1 MKRYL
6 LLPISFSIYKT
17 TFLSMLSILSMLVI
31 SLFLFSVQVQAYSYA
46 AAGKEPLI
54 EGREAILVAMQASD
68 FKVVKA
74 ELVKLNEELVYL
86 KTEHHVNLITPFEKA
101 LEKQDKGQIDKLIDV
116 ALLEEIIRRLEGA
129 KANLNDYQVAKVLVV
144 KSKLFLDLLMPKLN
158 AQNSEQA
165 NLAINGLLKSIGNP
179 GVFGVGKAPA
189 DSVAFSKEKKKLL
202 SALQQFNL

>member
-6 LLPISFSIYKT
+6 LLPISLSIYKT
-17 TFLSMLSILSMLVI
+17 AFLSILSMLVM

-54 EGREAILVAMQASD
+54 EGREAMLVAMQTSD

-86 KTEHHVNLITPFEKA
+86 KTEHQVNLITPFEKA

-129 KANLNDYQVAKVLVV
+129 KTNLNDYQVAKVLVV
-144 KSKLFLDLLMPKLN
+144 KSKLFLDLLIPKLN
-158 AQNSEQA
+158 AKNSEQA

-179 GVFGVGKAPA
+179 GVFGVGKTPA
-189 DSVAFSKEKKKLL
+189 DSVVFGKEKNKLL
-202 SALQQFNL
+202 SALQQFHL